1 MTDRNVV
8 KQLEEL
14 LEPIKKDLGGVKK
27 DLGEIK
33 DTLGQH
39 SEVLAKHTKILDQH
53 TRILD
58 QHTKILDQHT
68 KKLDQHTGALVN
80 IENTI
85 KIYGDMYDVNNGNA
99 RKLEKRINVLES
111 NEGIV
116 PPQEFRLTSLT

>member
-1 MTDRNVV
+1 MTDKNVV

-53 TRILD
+53 S
-58 QHTKILDQHT
+58 KILENHG
-68 KKLDQHTGALVN
+68 KKLDELDKKVRQNTSALVN
-80 IENTI
+80 VENTI

-99 RKLEKRINVLES
+99 RKLEKRIDVLES

-116 PPQEFRLTSLT
+116 PPREYRLIDL

>member
-14 LEPIKKDLGGVKK
+14 LEPIKKDLGGVKR
-27 DLGEIK
+27 DLGEINK
-33 DTLGQH
+33 KL
-39 SEVLAKHTKILDQH
+39 EQH

-58 QHTKILDQHT
+58 QHTRILDQHT

-99 RKLEKRINVLES
+99 RKLAEILVENGV
-111 NEGIV
+111 
-116 PPQEFRLTSLT
+116 TSIEQ